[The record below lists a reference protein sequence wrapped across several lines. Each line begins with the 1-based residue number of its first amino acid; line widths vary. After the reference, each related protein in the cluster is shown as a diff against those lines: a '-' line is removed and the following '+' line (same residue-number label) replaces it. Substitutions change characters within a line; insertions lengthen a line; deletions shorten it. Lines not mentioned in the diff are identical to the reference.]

1 MEIRIFINRCID
13 DGCGGRVTAREPLHA
28 SLWVTFTVTTCEEV
42 SMALVVLTY
51 GGVLLSASS
60 AVARRVGLSFALS

>member
-1 MEIRIFINRCID
+1 MVWKFVSSSIVVLTMVVEV
-13 DGCGGRVTAREPLHA
+13 GSLHA